1 MVDEYQCEY
10 EYSAGNTI
18 QFKTNDL
25 KPKIVRSGLYVDT
38 RVDGTRVVT
47 DSGASY
53 LSITCTGVING
64 DTMDTFHSVQT
75 GAITYSGDYPRLKK
89 IYWDGDSTEANYEV
103 ALVDID
109 PTDLGNGWWLV
120 SLRFEGKN
128 Q

>member
-10 EYSAGNTI
+10 EYSDGNTI
-18 QFKTNDL
+18 QFKTDNL
-25 KPKIVRSGLYVDT
+25 RPKIVRPGLKIDT

-47 DSGASY
+47 DPGFSY
-53 LSITCTGVING
+53 LLITCTAIVSG
-64 DTMDTFHSVQT
+64 DTMDTLHSVQT
-75 GAITYSGDYPRLKK
+75 GAITYSGAYPRLKK

-103 ALVDID
+103 ALVDVD
-109 PTDLGNGWWLV
+109 PFDLGAGWWLV